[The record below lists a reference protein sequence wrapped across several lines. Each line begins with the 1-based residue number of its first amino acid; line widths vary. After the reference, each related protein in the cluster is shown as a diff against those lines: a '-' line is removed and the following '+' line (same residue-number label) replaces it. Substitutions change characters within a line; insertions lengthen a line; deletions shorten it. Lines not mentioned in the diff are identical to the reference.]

1 MMTMPRNHLCSLACL
16 LFAALSLTSDA
27 HATDYFVRKTGNDG
41 NLGTS
46 AGTAWLTIDYAV
58 DNVAAGDTIYVGAGT
73 YIEEVNPAVAGTVSN
88 PIKYIADTDGAQTGD
103 AGDVIISNSAGL
115 RALYIF
121 SRDYIEVYNFKIS
134 GGSSQVVYWRDSV
147 GGVLD
152 NCEVYN
158 GGVYGVYLNTNAELV
173 TRDCNIHDNGS
184 ASGAGF
190 IVNGN
195 STLEATDCTISN
207 NYRGC
212 FAIGDTATFLRC
224 RFENNL
230 TYGILCQGCTIT
242 AKNCLI
248 TGGMST
254 EGVVANGDPANNVT
268 LQNCTIADSNSNG
281 VRCYGGVFTV
291 TNCVIANNAG
301 YGIIYSGGT
310 MTHTY
315 NVVYGNTIGDYL
327 STTQDATESIDDP
340 LFVSSTDYRVRTLS
354 PAIDT
359 GTDLTGTVDDDI
371 DGTPRPDNGA
381 WDIGCY
387 EMAPDGHWKLDETS
401 GTTAADSSSRGYD
414 GTYINTP
421 TLGGTGVFGN
431 AAELDGVNEHV
442 EVASLSSLD
451 NPKAITVACWAKSG
465 TATWSD
471 YGMLV
476 SKRNQFV
483 MSPTIGTTM
492 LTWYVIDDG
501 GIGQTLAYNLGA
513 IPGFDLQDWHH
524 YACTYDPDLAIQA
537 MYVDGVLINSIS
549 RTLTINSDTGSLFI
563 GRDDGW
569 SRYLDGMIDDVRV
582 YTYALNAAELAVLG
596 TPGSTETLVGHW
608 KLDETSGTVAL
619 DSSTFGNDGT
629 VNGTATWINA
639 VHSNGLNVDYT
650 DGEDYVEIPNS
661 SSLENVQ
668 EGNYTVAAWFKPNST
683 PPGTGSDNDAFYGI
697 LLKEGYQCGLIYT
710 NANEFEFHHWITGD
724 VWVGTGTWGTSYP
737 PGRFYHVAGVVDI
750 AAGTAKIYVNG
761 TLVYT
766 NNFTPGTATREYG
779 TAPWRIGIGAP
790 AASIWG
796 MSADGELDDARIY
809 SKALSDSE
817 IAELYGLMG
826 HWKMDEGAGST
837 AADSTPF
844 ANNAT
849 LNGATWTTD
858 CAGNNGLAF
867 DGLSDTATTNAVFD
881 PPETG
886 TIAVW
891 LRSAGNPGARSR
903 PFGVG
908 VDWEVRQEPDGTL
921 SFDLGGEGPDEGAGP
936 DEFITTY
943 GLSFED
949 RWYHIVAHFDADN
962 DSFEVY
968 INGEL
973 TDSGTNG
980 DDMVKQLANILS
992 FGTRTGSSEYWEG
1005 GMRDFRVYNR
1015 WLTGS
1020 EIGELSGLVAYWKLD
1035 ETSGTTAVDSSA
1047 NGHDGTLVG
1056 SPTWTTT
1063 GNVDGA
1069 LDFEIDDGGDRV
1081 DAGTFNVSGSALS
1094 VSAWIRSEEGVHDG
1108 RILFKSTGNDS
1119 ADQFW
1124 GFTIGESL
1132 EPDFRIRAGGTRSI
1146 LAYSGVVTPGKW
1158 YYLAGTYD
1166 GTTMRFYINGVEVA
1180 NMLHAVGGALDEDS
1194 TATVALG
1201 DSPIGGRAYDG
1212 RIDDARIF
1220 NRVLCPTEI
1229 YGQYK
1234 EGRPPGVRIIKW
1246 VEVR

>member
-371 DGTPRPDNGA
+371 DGTPRPENGA

-414 GTYINTP
+414 GTYNNTP
-421 TLGGTGVFGN
+421 TLGGSGVFGN
-431 AAELDGVNEHV
+431 AAEFDGVNEHV
-442 EVASLSSLD
+442 EVASTSSLN
-451 NPKAITVACWAKSG
+451 NPKAITVACWAKSD
-465 TATWSD
+465 TATWND

-476 SKRNQFV
+476 SKRAQFV
-483 MSPTIGTTM
+483 MSPTPGSM
-492 LTWYVIDDG
+492 LLTWYVFDDSAAQ
-501 GIGQTLAYNLGA
+501 QTLAYNLGA
-513 IPGFDLQDWHH
+513 ISGFDLQEWHH
-524 YACTYDPDLAIQA
+524 YVCTYDPDLGIQA
-537 MYVDGVLINSIS
+537 MYVDGVLINSVS
-549 RTLTINSDTGSLFI
+549 RSFTLNSDTGSLFI
-563 GRDDGW
+563 GFDDGLA
-569 SRYLDGMIDDVRV
+569 RYFDGMMDDVRV
-582 YTYALNAAELAVLG
+582 YTYALNAIEVAALAVS
-596 TPGSTETLVGHW
+596 STETLVAHW
-608 KLDETSGTVAL
+608 KLDETSGTTAV

-629 VNGTATWINA
+629 LVGSPSWSTSGVRGGALDFETSDGA
-639 VHSNGLNVDYT
+639 DRVDAGNFDVT
-650 DGEDYVEIPNS
+650 GNEIT
-661 SSLENVQ
+661 L
-668 EGNYTVAAWFKPNST
+668 AAWVRQEDPLNDGRVIMKAADNSGGNESWGFT
-683 PPGTGSDNDAFYGI
+683 IDETGELDFRIVAGGTRDRLLAPGVI
-697 LLKEGYQCGLIYT
+697 LPETWYHI
-710 NANEFEFHHWITGD
+710 
-724 VWVGTGTWGTSYP
+724 VGTYDGTTMRLYLDGQL
-737 PGRFYHVAGVVDI
+737 I
-750 AAGTAKIYVNG
+750 G
-761 TLVYT
+761 TLVHSV
-766 NNFTPGTATREYG
+766 G
-779 TAPWRIGIGAP
+779 GAIVGNSGHTVTLGDTVTGGRP
-790 AASIWG
+790 F
-796 MSADGELDDARIY
+796 DGLIDDVHVY
-809 SKALSDSE
+809 SRKITDSE
-817 IAELYGLMG
+817 ISELYGLMG

-849 LNGATWTTD
+849 LYGATWTTD
-858 CAGNNGLAF
+858 CAGNSGLEF
-867 DGLSDTATTNAVFD
+867 DGVAETAATNADFD
-881 PPETG
+881 PPERG
-886 TIAVW
+886 AVAFW
-891 LRSAGNPGARSR
+891 FRSDGAPAIWQSMW
-903 PFGVG
+903 GVG
-908 VDWEVRQEPDGTL
+908 INFEMWQGADGL
-921 SFDLGGEGPDEGAGP
+921 VAFDLSTDGFTGG
-936 DEFITTY
+936 FITTDPLDME
-943 GLSFED
+943 G
-949 RWYHIVAHFDADN
+949 RWYHLIAEY
-962 DSFEVY
+962 DSDDDSYAIY

-973 TDSGTNG
+973 HKSGISATAM
-980 DDMVKQLANILS
+980 DKQAANTLT
-992 FGTRTGSSEYWEG
+992 FGVRTGITQYFDG
-1005 GMRDFRVYNR
+1005 GMRDFRIYNR
-1015 WLTGS
+1015 SLTAT
-1020 EIGELSGLVAYWKLD
+1020 EKNKLSGLAAYWKLD
-1035 ETSGTTAVDSSA
+1035 ETSGTVAVDSSCG
-1047 NGHDGTLVG
+1047 GHDGTFATG
-1056 SPTWTTT
+1056 SPTWTTA

-1069 LDFEIDDGGDRV
+1069 LDFEIDDGDDRV
-1081 DAGTFNVSGSALS
+1081 DAGTFNVGGSVLS
-1094 VSAWIRSEEGVHDG
+1094 ISAWVRPEEGAFDG
-1108 RILFKSTGNDS
+1108 RVVFKSTANDIP
-1119 ADQFW
+1119 DQDW
-1124 GFTIGESL
+1124 GLVIDESQEL
-1132 EPDFRIRAGGTRSI
+1132 DFRIKAGGARDM
-1146 LAYSGVVTPGKW
+1146 LQYSGSMSPGKW
-1158 YYLAGTYD
+1158 FFVVGTYD
-1166 GTTMRFYINGVEVA
+1166 GTTMRLYINGVEVA
-1180 NMLHAVGGALDEDS
+1180 NMLHSVGGALDEDS
-1194 TATVALG
+1194 TATVTLG
-1201 DSPIGGRAYDG
+1201 DSPIGDRAYDG

-1220 NRVLCPTEI
+1220 SRTLCPTEI